1 MIGIYILI
9 PKFCF
14 NITPQCKLNS
24 SLFEQWS
31 FDQFDRNELLTTSE
45 WITEEV
51 NTLVNQVC
59 AFIHSQQIGQV
70 ILLTESTVSN
80 NSITQYT
87 CFAHSHSPEIARP
100 APLPLF
106 LSLSLCMLSA
116 LLYLCGS
123 CSCIGISA
131 PKWIRLTQRRSVKFE
146 PRYRAVGRLSART
159 SFPYQWLCVCV
170 RCVRIW
176 MHICV
181 CIVWQ
186 QQFVNAHTYAQLTN
200 ATWPFK
206 SEKKPQAKCKIII
219 KLPSKSTLKT
229 YIKQTAFIFSAK
241 IVLKQQ

>member
-1 MIGIYILI
+1 MRLFTRS
-9 PKFCF
+9 KLDKWSCSLRALLATTLSRS
-14 NITPQCKLNS
+14 TPA
-24 SLFEQWS
+24 SLTHTHLKS
-31 FDQFDRNELLTTSE
+31 L
-45 WITEEV
+45 
-51 NTLVNQVC
+51 
-59 AFIHSQQIGQV
+59 A
-70 ILLTESTVSN
+70 
-80 NSITQYT
+80 
-87 CFAHSHSPEIARP
+87 P

-159 SFPYQWLCVCV
+159 SFHYQWLCVCV